1 MTNIAAPRIP
11 VAAAYNSTVIPTAP
25 CMGGFSAGLT
35 LPQIGL
41 AGGSSKEAK
50 NCALLETAR
59 SFDANNERLAAC
71 KVKITS
77 KYSKAAG
84 VTLADCMQQELV
96 AAPPI
101 AVAAPAPTPTIIVV
115 PAATP
120 AVPVAAVP
128 VAVAPSPSLVA
139 VCDRLSNECKQ
150 YLDDAS
156 NWKKQNDGRVIIYA
170 AMTNYPV
177 ANAMRLYLKHSGL
190 TSEDIL
196 VEMNEHSRLSAGV
209 GIGYER

>member
-1 MTNIAAPRIP
+1 
-11 VAAAYNSTVIPTAP
+11 
-25 CMGGFSAGLT
+25 MGGFSAGLT
-35 LPQIGL
+35 LSQIGL
-41 AGGSSKEAK
+41 AGGSSREAK

-128 VAVAPSPSLVA
+128 VAAAPSPVLVG
-139 VCDRLSNECKQ
+139 VCDKLTNECAQ
-150 YLDDAS
+150 WLDES
-156 NWKKQNDGRVIIYA
+156 VLWKKVNEGRIVIYGS
-170 AMTNYPV
+170 MTTYPL
-177 ANAMRLYLKHSGL
+177 ANKMRLYLKHRGL
-190 TSEDIL
+190 TDADVL
-196 VEMNEHSRLSAGV
+196 VQVTETNRVTAGV
-209 GIGYER
+209 GFGYER